1 MNSTRVFL
9 ATTLSAFLVVTTFA
23 AAVQAETT
31 VSLSKMHLCCGA
43 CVKGVTNAVGTVD
56 GASVKVQQDDSS
68 ATITASDDATAQK
81 ALDAIAAAGFHG
93 KSDSKELKMKDDSG
107 VKPGKVQRLEL
118 VGVHN
123 CCGGCNKAVKA
134 AIASVDGVVA
144 DTAKAKSDTVVIEG
158 DFDGKAVVKALLSAG
173 FHVTAKK

>member
-1 MNSTRVFL
+1 MKSTHAFL
-9 ATTLSAFLVVTTFA
+9 ATTLTVVLAISSLGATA
-23 AAVQAETT
+23 HAETI
-31 VSLSKMHLCCGA
+31 VNLSNMHLCCGA
-43 CVKGVTNAVGTVD
+43 CVKGVTSAIDSVD
-56 GASVKVQQDDSS
+56 GASVKVQQDANS
-68 ATITASDDATAQK
+68 ATITAGDAATAQK
-81 ALDAIAAAGFHG
+81 ALDALAAAGFHG
-93 KSDSKELKMKDDSG
+93 KSDSKEVKMKDNSG
-107 VKPGKVQRLEL
+107 VKAGKVQRLEL

-158 DFDGKAVVKALLSAG
+158 DFDGQAVVKALLKAG